1 MNKFGFVIAVVGF
14 LILSLFVL
22 EKRIDA
28 NRVDGLD
35 PEPAISLNQQA
46 WDPIT
51 VDEDDRL
58 FVLSGDNVLPMSTQD
73 WIVFSRTGAV
83 HALRLQDGGVRL
95 EGEFEALTK
104 TSACIRQKFDVD
116 GPVEISGRWKNTLR
130 LQDKFASVSARFFGQ
145 DGTMISGQGSE
156 RPVRLVVSAEK
167 KRDFKTF
174 SRVLSPPKA
183 AVNVQI
189 CLELK
194 ARIGSIVVDG
204 LAIRLKADEGA
215 LVQLESNL
223 VVSGQVPVGGNLVV
237 VAPSGTEGRVV
248 DKRNKPRRGD
258 DLVLYT
264 TDHGIMSRQNEHGA
278 EVAIENGLVSAVRPY
293 GSTMG
298 LPIPSSG
305 YLLSGSGTAATYLK
319 RFSVGD
325 RVRVKRADECLAPE
339 DAVPVLVYHQLGHEG
354 NTSKVENHFRQIS
367 ASGYSSISLEQLDR
381 WIAGMGEDIPE
392 KPIVLTFDDGKKQHY
407 EQLPTW
413 MEKYDLQAVLF
424 LIVTHLDHPF
434 DRFLDWD
441 EARELVATG
450 RFDLHCHSYDAHRK
464 VSTPDGRAKGAYVAI
479 GSEDTVEEHH
489 LWRQRDLAAC
499 RNRLYAETGEN
510 SRYIAWPFGQ
520 YDNALIGAAARAG
533 FEGMLTVAEGV
544 NGPGTSANTI
554 RRITVSPE
562 MKWKDVET
570 RIQQWRVCPLL
581 RDEMAEVAPFS
592 AYGGSSAG

>member
-1 MNKFGFVIAVVGF
+1 
-14 LILSLFVL
+14 
-22 EKRIDA
+22 
-28 NRVDGLD
+28 
-35 PEPAISLNQQA
+35 
-46 WDPIT
+46 
-51 VDEDDRL
+51 
-58 FVLSGDNVLPMSTQD
+58 
-73 WIVFSRTGAV
+73 
-83 HALRLQDGGVRL
+83 
-95 EGEFEALTK
+95 
-104 TSACIRQKFDVD
+104 
-116 GPVEISGRWKNTLR
+116 
-130 LQDKFASVSARFFGQ
+130 
-145 DGTMISGQGSE
+145 
-156 RPVRLVVSAEK
+156 
-167 KRDFKTF
+167 
-174 SRVLSPPKA
+174 
-183 AVNVQI
+183 
-189 CLELK
+189 
-194 ARIGSIVVDG
+194 
-204 LAIRLKADEGA
+204 
-215 LVQLESNL
+215 
-223 VVSGQVPVGGNLVV
+223 
-237 VAPSGTEGRVV
+237 
-248 DKRNKPRRGD
+248 
-258 DLVLYT
+258 
-264 TDHGIMSRQNEHGA
+264 
-278 EVAIENGLVSAVRPY
+278 
-293 GSTMG
+293 MG